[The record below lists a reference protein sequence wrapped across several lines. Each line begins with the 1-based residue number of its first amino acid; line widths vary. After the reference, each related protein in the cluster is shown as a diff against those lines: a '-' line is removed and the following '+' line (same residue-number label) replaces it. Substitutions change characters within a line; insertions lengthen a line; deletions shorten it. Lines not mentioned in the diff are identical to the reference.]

1 MNEDDKQKNEKQ
13 RCWSAVFISTQ
24 SFTVVLCSTRIEEVV
39 MRSDVYEGGSWKII
53 LQIFRSFFTMFSS
66 LASKTSLF
74 RATLVGVSG
83 VGCCLIWK
91 STRQNNNCSV
101 GFVHAKS
108 ADHGHQ
114 TRRKTRFDQF
124 ASIEVDGQYLM
135 SPSDFL
141 ESVMHRD
148 SPGDWLTVGHTHF
161 TQFMA
166 PNLHYITL
174 HYIYITLRGG
184 RKGETN
190 TAKLH
195 RYTYKH
201 CT

>member
-1 MNEDDKQKNEKQ
+1 
-13 RCWSAVFISTQ
+13 
-24 SFTVVLCSTRIEEVV
+24 
-39 MRSDVYEGGSWKII
+39 
-53 LQIFRSFFTMFSS
+53 MFSS

-101 GFVHAKS
+101 SVVHAKS

-148 SPGDWLTVGHTHF
+148 LPGD
-161 TQFMA
+161 
-166 PNLHYITL
+166 
-174 HYIYITLRGG
+174 
-184 RKGETN
+184 
-190 TAKLH
+190 
-195 RYTYKH
+195 
-201 CT
+201 